1 MVSLNQ
7 DSATKLKVS
16 DSAMDFGCGF
26 DAARRSGYTRP
37 LKSPIIKSAA
47 MPAKP
52 ETPQQLLEIVRESKG
67 PVTPVGGR
75 TKPAL
80 SQSGEQISMSRL
92 SGILEYQPSEFT
104 FTALAGTP
112 LAEINTELE
121 KNGQY
126 LTFDPPLIDAGATLG
141 GTLAAGLSGPGAYR
155 FGSVRDFVL
164 GIEFV
169 DGAAK
174 DLLRAGGKVVKNAA
188 GWDLPKFFAG
198 SYGRF
203 GILTELTFKVFPC
216 PPASATI
223 SWPIETIDA
232 GIELTRSLSRG
243 PWEIDALEL
252 DSDPLAVVVRL
263 RGQPAAAETRIAR
276 LLEAHPGGARVEG
289 APFWKSRANF
299 EWANPDHA
307 LVKVPLTPSRI
318 SKFDAALA
326 EAGARRVYSVGG
338 NLGWVSHENASA
350 IDSIL
355 TKFDLSGAA
364 MRNSDQIL
372 LGKSRQPAVLTAL
385 ANTLAPGSAF
395 PPIIGA

>member
-1 MVSLNQ
+1 
-7 DSATKLKVS
+7 
-16 DSAMDFGCGF
+16 
-26 DAARRSGYTRP
+26 
-37 LKSPIIKSAA
+37 

-52 ETPQQLLEIVRESKG
+52 ENPQQLLEILRDSSG
-67 PVTPVGGR
+67 PVLPVGAR

-80 SQSGEQISMSRL
+80 SAVDSELIDMTGL

-112 LAEINTELE
+112 LAEINADLE

-126 LTFDPPLIDAGATLG
+126 LTFDPPLVDAGATLG

-155 FGSVRDFVL
+155 FGSIRDFVL

-169 DGAAK
+169 DGEAK

-223 SWPIETIDA
+223 SWPVESIEA
-232 GIELTRSLSRG
+232 GVGLTQELSRG
-243 PWEIDALEL
+243 PWDLDALEM
-252 DSDPLAVVVRL
+252 DADPLAVFVRL
-263 RGQPAAAETRIAR
+263 RGQPAAAEARIAR
-276 LLEAHPGGARVEG
+276 LLEAHPGGSQIDG
-289 APFWKSRANF
+289 DPFWKNRAQF
-299 EWANPDHA
+299 GWADPAHA
-307 LVKVPLTPSRI
+307 LIKVPITPKWIASL
-318 SKFDAALA
+318 DAALDSA
-326 EAGARRVYSVGG
+326 RARRVYGLGG
-338 NLGWVSHENASA
+338 NLAWISHDDVDE

-355 TKFDLSGAA
+355 RKLDLRGAA
-364 MRNSDQIL
+364 IRGSNRIL
-372 LGKSRQPAVLTAL
+372 LGKTDQPAVLASL
-385 ANTLAPGSAF
+385 ANVLAPNSAF
-395 PPIIGA
+395 PPLVSA